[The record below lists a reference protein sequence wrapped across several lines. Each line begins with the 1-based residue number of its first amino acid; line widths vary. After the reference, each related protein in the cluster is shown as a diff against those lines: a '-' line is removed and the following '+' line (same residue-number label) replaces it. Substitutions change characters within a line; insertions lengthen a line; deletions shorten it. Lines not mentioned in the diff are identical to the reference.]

1 MQFLQLHLEN
11 ISDQVIE
18 SMDHLKF
25 EYLIYDK
32 SNTFIF
38 VKILLHYK
46 STNQLVIGLTYL
58 MLLIVK

>member
-25 EYLIYDK
+25 EYLIYD
-32 SNTFIF
+32 NTFIF

-46 STNQLVIGLTYL
+46 STNQLVIALTYL